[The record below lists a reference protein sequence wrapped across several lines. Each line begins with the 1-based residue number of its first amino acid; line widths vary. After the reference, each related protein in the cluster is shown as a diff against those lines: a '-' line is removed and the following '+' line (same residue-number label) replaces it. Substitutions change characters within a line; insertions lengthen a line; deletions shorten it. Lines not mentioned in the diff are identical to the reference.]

1 MKPGSSFAPCR
12 ALTLCAALFFAL
24 SLPALAGPPFQTD
37 DPEPTP
43 YRFFEVYLASDYTRT
58 FDTLAGTLPH
68 LEINYG
74 VAPNVQI
81 TATLPLAGSQE
92 SHSPMHFGYGDT
104 EFEAKV
110 CILHE
115 TDILPQISF
124 APAFDFP
131 TGEAEMGLGAGYDKM
146 FFPLWAEKGF
156 GRYTVYGGGGLWRNP
171 GTGNQNYS
179 FSGLAVE
186 RDMSHGFTLGTEIFG
201 QSADT
206 LGGRGSM
213 GFSVGMVKDL
223 DEQHKVLFSVG
234 RSISGESSF
243 SGYGAYE
250 LFIGPRAKTSA
261 SEEEDVKS

>member
-1 MKPGSSFAPCR
+1 MQTRSRVAPWR
-12 ALTLCAALFFAL
+12 ALTLTAALFSML

-58 FDTLAGTLPH
+58 FNSIEGTLPH
-68 LEINYG
+68 LEVNYG
-74 VAPNVQI
+74 VLPNVQI

-92 SHSPMHFGYGDT
+92 SHSAMHFGYGDT
-104 EFEAKV
+104 EFEAKI

-115 TDILPQISF
+115 TDTLPQISF
-124 APAFDFP
+124 APAVDLP
-131 TGEAEMGLGAGYDKM
+131 TGKAEMGLGAGYQRM

-171 GTGNQNYS
+171 GAGNQNYT
-179 FSGLAVE
+179 FGGVAVE
-186 RDMSHGFTLGTEIFG
+186 REMRHGVMLGAEIFG

-206 LGGRGSM
+206 LGGRSSM
-213 GFSVGMVKDL
+213 GFSIGGSKEL
-223 DEQHKVLFSVG
+223 DPQHKVLFSFG
-234 RSISGESSF
+234 RSIRGASSF

-250 LFIGPRAKTSA
+250 LFVGPRASSA
-261 SEEEDVKS
+261 AGDEEDKP